1 MHNLDKISNAMKKF
15 NVYTKPVNLLLLK
28 EAGHRT
34 YLGVFLTIG
43 LISLV
48 VLVYYSGLISLI
60 VRNNPSAL
68 TYTSYSE
75 N

>member
-1 MHNLDKISNAMKKF
+1 MSNLDKISNTMKKF
-15 NVYTKPVNLLLLK
+15 NVYTKPVSLLLLK

-43 LISLV
+43 LITLV
-48 VLVYYSGLISLI
+48 VLVYYSGLVSLI
-60 VRNNPSAL
+60 LRNNPSAL
-68 TYTSYSE
+68 SYMSYSE

>member
-28 EAGHRT
+28 ETGHRT